1 MILTETKI
9 SNKAYYHNRLSYN
22 VVCSMEATMTYGV
35 CASGIGSGNMRD
47 NKGLERGVNKFSTG

>member
-22 VVCSMEATMTYGV
+22 VVCSMEATT
-35 CASGIGSGNMRD
+35 AA
-47 NKGLERGVNKFSTG
+47 RGVNQGLGLVI